1 MKQAT
6 TVSLALERYGQ
17 KRGITYGVH
26 SQLAK
31 ELGVCRQT
39 VWGWCKRNSVTPKY
53 LEQFA
58 QLTGVK
64 ASELNKLTRRVCED

>member
-17 KRGITYGVH
+17 KRGITFGVH
-26 SQLAK
+26 SRLAE

-39 VWGWCKRNSVTPKY
+39 IYWWCKRNSVTPKY
-53 LEQFA
+53 LERFA

-64 ASELNKLTRRVCED
+64 ASELNKLTRRVCEE